1 MNKEYEQLFDAARAA
16 QRNAYAPY
24 SNFFVGAAL
33 ITGKGTVYS
42 GCNVENASYGLTI
55 CAERNAI
62 FQMIAAGERE
72 IKSILVM
79 GSTERLL
86 PPCGSCRQVI
96 AEFAEPGTPVYLC
109 NQEGKYE
116 ITTVG
121 ELLPRHF
128 KLLDNSND
136 NQ

>member
-1 MNKEYEQLFDAARAA
+1 MNEEFEQLFAAA
-16 QRNAYAPY
+16 QAAQKNSYAPY
-24 SNFFVGAAL
+24 SRFFVGSAL
-33 ITGKGTVYS
+33 ITPEGKIFS

-72 IKSILVM
+72 IKSLLVM
-79 GSTERLL
+79 GSTDRFL

-96 AEFAEPGTPVYLC
+96 AEFADPGATIYLC
-109 NQEGKYE
+109 NQEGKFE
-116 ITTVG
+116 IATVG

-128 KLLDNSND
+128 KLLENSNKK
-136 NQ
+136 

>member
-1 MNKEYEQLFDAARAA
+1 MNKEFEQLFAAA
-16 QRNAYAPY
+16 QAAQKNAYAPY
-24 SNFFVGAAL
+24 SNFFVGSAL
-33 ITGKGTVYS
+33 MTGDGVIYA

-72 IKSILVM
+72 IKSLLVM

-96 AEFAEPGTPVYLC
+96 AEFAASDTPVYLC
-109 NQEGKYE
+109 NQEGTFE
-116 ITTVG
+116 TTTVG
-121 ELLPRHF
+121 DLLPRHF
-128 KLLDNSND
+128 KLLENSND
-136 NQ
+136 K